1 MQSGGMSIVKVELV
15 TYTKGGIGLIAESA
29 RVSGVPPG
37 MSDSEIV
44 RMIVEND
51 YTSAIEHISFTFDIS
66 EMSIA
71 ASREFLEHRISSH
84 TGRSTRYNEEEGFGY
99 YVPKEVENNPL
110 ALEEF
115 KAVMES
121 VNKSYTRLKELGI
134 KREGRR
140 YVLPMAMH
148 CRYLWTVN
156 ARSLINFL
164 GLRICVRAAP
174 EMRELAKKLLQ
185 ITVKIYPE
193 IFERV
198 DCRGRILG
206 VCPEN
211 AVRDG
216 FPCPYKNIK
225 GRQFVPT
232 KAEVKKKQNL
242 SKKEVL

>member
-1 MQSGGMSIVKVELV
+1 
-15 TYTKGGIGLIAESA
+15 
-29 RVSGVPPG
+29 
-37 MSDSEIV
+37 MSDAEIV

-51 YTSAIEHISFTFDIS
+51 YMSAIEHISFTFDLS

-99 YVPKEVENNPL
+99 YIPKEIKNNPE
-110 ALEEF
+110 ALDEF
-115 KAVMES
+115 KVIMES
-121 VNKSYTRLKELGI
+121 ANQAYMRLKVLGV

-164 GLRICVRAAP
+164 GLRLCVRAAP
-174 EMRELAKKLLQ
+174 ELRELAKKLHS
-185 ITVKIYPE
+185 IASEIYPE
-193 IFERV
+193 IFKGI

-211 AVRDG
+211 AVREG
-216 FPCPYKNIK
+216 FPCPYKK
-225 GRQFVPT
+225 GKNRVPT
-232 KAEVKKKQNL
+232 KADVKEGKNL
-242 SKKEVL
+242 

>member
-1 MQSGGMSIVKVELV
+1 
-15 TYTKGGIGLIAESA
+15 
-29 RVSGVPPG
+29 
-37 MSDSEIV
+37 MSDGEIV

-51 YTSAIEHISFTFDIS
+51 YMSAIEHISFTFDIS

-99 YVPKEVENNPL
+99 YIPKEIKNNPE
-110 ALEEF
+110 ALSEF
-115 KAVMES
+115 KGIMES
-121 VNKSYTRLKELGI
+121 ANQAYMKLKDLGV

-156 ARSLINFL
+156 ARSIINFL
-164 GLRICVRAAP
+164 GLRLCVRAAP
-174 EMRELAKKLLQ
+174 ELRELAKKLHS
-185 ITVKIYPE
+185 TASEIYPE
-193 IFERV
+193 IFKGI

-211 AVRDG
+211 VVREG
-216 FPCPYKNIK
+216 FPCPYKK
-225 GRQFVPT
+225 GKNRVPT
-232 KAEVKKKQNL
+232 KAEVKKGKNL
-242 SKKEVL
+242 

>member
-1 MQSGGMSIVKVELV
+1 M
-15 TYTKGGIGLIAESA
+15 TN
-29 RVSGVPPG
+29 
-37 MSDSEIV
+37 SEIV

-51 YTSAIEHISFTFDIS
+51 YTSAIEHISFTFDIK

-99 YVPKEVENNPL
+99 YIPKEIKNNPD
-110 ALEEF
+110 AIKEF
-115 KAVMES
+115 KRVMETA
-121 VNKSYTRLKELGI
+121 NETYLKLRELGI

-164 GLRICVRAAP
+164 GLRLCVRASP
-174 EMRELAKKLLQ
+174 ELRELAKKLH
-185 ITVKIYPE
+185 KIVVELYPE
-193 IFERV
+193 IFEGV
-198 DCRGRILG
+198 DCRGRIMG

-211 AVRDG
+211 KVRDG
-216 FPCPYKNIK
+216 FPCPYKK
-225 GRQFVPT
+225 GGLYIPT
-232 KAEVKKKQNL
+232 KEEVKSGKGYNTGE
-242 SKKEVL
+242 SK

>member
-1 MQSGGMSIVKVELV
+1 MVEVELI
-15 TYTKGGIGLIAESA
+15 THTKNGIELVAKSA

-44 RMIVEND
+44 SMIVEND
-51 YTSAIEHISFTFDIS
+51 YMSAIEHISFTFDIK
-66 EMSIA
+66 ELSIA
-71 ASREFLEHRISSH
+71 GSREFLEHRISSH

-99 YVPKEVENNPL
+99 YIPKEMRSNPV
-110 ALEEF
+110 AVEEF
-115 KAVMES
+115 NRSMDEA
-121 VNKSYTRLKELGI
+121 NKSYLKLKEMGV

-164 GLRICVRAAP
+164 GLRLCVRAAP
-174 EMRELAKKLLQ
+174 EMIELAKKLLN
-185 ITVKIYPE
+185 IVSPLYPE
-193 IFERV
+193 IFGDV
-198 DCRGRILG
+198 DCRGRIMG

-216 FPCPYKNIK
+216 FPCPYKK
-225 GRQFVPT
+225 GKNRVPT
-232 KAEVKKKQNL
+232 KEEIKTKSN
-242 SKKEVL
+242 

>member
-1 MQSGGMSIVKVELV
+1 
-15 TYTKGGIGLIAESA
+15 
-29 RVSGVPPG
+29 
-37 MSDSEIV
+37 MSDGEIV

-51 YTSAIEHISFTFDIS
+51 YMSAIEHISFTFDIS

-99 YVPKEVENNPL
+99 YIPKEIKNNPE
-110 ALEEF
+110 ALSEF
-115 KAVMES
+115 KGIMES
-121 VNKSYTRLKELGI
+121 ANQAYMKLKDLGV

-164 GLRICVRAAP
+164 GLRLCVRAAP
-174 EMRELAKKLLQ
+174 ELRELAKKLHS
-185 ITVKIYPE
+185 TASEIYPE
-193 IFERV
+193 IFKGI

-211 AVRDG
+211 VVREG
-216 FPCPYKNIK
+216 FPCPYKK
-225 GRQFVPT
+225 GKNRVPT
-232 KAEVKKKQNL
+232 KAEVKKGKNL
-242 SKKEVL
+242 

>member
-1 MQSGGMSIVKVELV
+1 MEIELITHTKNGIELV
-15 TYTKGGIGLIAESA
+15 AKSA

-37 MSDSEIV
+37 MADADIV

-51 YTSAIEHISFTFDIS
+51 YMSAVEHISFTFDIK

-71 ASREFLEHRISSH
+71 ASREFLEHRMSSH

-99 YVPKEVENNPL
+99 YIPKEIENNSL
-110 ALEEF
+110 ALAEF
-115 KAVMES
+115 TRAMEDA
-121 VNKSYTRLKELGI
+121 NKSYVRLKELGI

-164 GLRICVRAAP
+164 GLRLCVRASP
-174 EMRELAKKLLQ
+174 ELREMAKK
-185 ITVKIYPE
+185 IHGIAVKIYPE
-193 IFERV
+193 IFEGV

-211 AVRDG
+211 EVREG
-216 FPCPYKNIK
+216 FPCPYKK
-225 GRQFVPT
+225 GRLYIPT
-232 KAEVKKKQNL
+232 KKDLKKK
-242 SKKEVL
+242 

>member
-1 MQSGGMSIVKVELV
+1 
-15 TYTKGGIGLIAESA
+15 
-29 RVSGVPPG
+29 
-37 MSDSEIV
+37 MSDVEIV

-51 YTSAIEHISFTFDIS
+51 YMSAIEHISFTFDIS

-99 YVPKEVENNPL
+99 YIPNEIQNNPE

-115 KAVMES
+115 KRAMEYS
-121 VNKSYTRLKELGI
+121 NAAYQKLKNLGV

-156 ARSLINFL
+156 ARSLVNFL
-164 GLRICVRAAP
+164 GLRLCVRAAP
-174 EMRELAKKLLQ
+174 ELRELGKKLHS
-185 ITVKIYPE
+185 IAVEKYPE
-193 IFERV
+193 IFESI
-198 DCRGRILG
+198 DCRGKILG

-211 AVRDG
+211 AVRKG
-216 FPCPYKNIK
+216 FPCPYKK
-225 GRQFVPT
+225 GKNRVPT
-232 KAEVKKKQNL
+232 KADVKLGKNL
-242 SKKEVL
+242 

>member
-1 MQSGGMSIVKVELV
+1 MSTVEIELI
-15 TYTKGGIGLIAESA
+15 TYTKNGLELIAQSA

-37 MSDSEIV
+37 MSDAEIV
-44 RMIVEND
+44 HMIVEND
-51 YTSAIEHISFTFDIS
+51 YQSAIEHISFTFDIK

-99 YVPKEVENNPL
+99 YVPNEIKNNPQ

-115 KAVMES
+115 KRTMEAA
-121 VNKSYTRLKELGI
+121 NKTYIKLKDLGI

-164 GLRICVRAAP
+164 GLRLCVRASP
-174 EMRELAKKLLQ
+174 EMRELAKKLNE
-185 ITVKIYPE
+185 IVVEVYPE
-193 IFERV
+193 IFDGV
-198 DCRGRILG
+198 DCRGRIMG

-211 AVRDG
+211 RVRDG
-216 FPCPYKNIK
+216 FPCPYKK
-225 GRQFVPT
+225 GKLYVPT
-232 KAEVKKKQNL
+232 KEEVKGGKGYNL
-242 SKKEVL
+242 GEGK

>member
-1 MQSGGMSIVKVELV
+1 
-15 TYTKGGIGLIAESA
+15 
-29 RVSGVPPG
+29 

-51 YTSAIEHISFTFDIS
+51 YMSAIEHISFTFDIK

-99 YVPKEVENNPL
+99 YLPKEIKNNP
-110 ALEEF
+110 
-115 KAVMES
+115 KA
-121 VNKSYTRLKELGI
+121 LKEFENAMEASEEAYKKLKDIGV

-148 CRYLWTVN
+148 CRYLWTLN

-164 GLRICVRAAP
+164 SLRLCVRAAP
-174 EMRELAKKLLQ
+174 ELKELAKKLHR
-185 ITVKIYPE
+185 IVVDIYPE
-193 IFERV
+193 IFDGI
-198 DCRGRILG
+198 DCRGRIMG

-211 AVRDG
+211 EVREG
-216 FPCPYKNIK
+216 FPCPYKK
-225 GRQFVPT
+225 CGGKLYVPT
-232 KAEVKKKQNL
+232 KKELKKPKSKLNKEL
-242 SKKEVL
+242 SK

>member
-1 MQSGGMSIVKVELV
+1 MVEVRLV
-15 TYTKGGIGLIAESA
+15 TYTKNGIKLVAQSA

-37 MSDSEIV
+37 MKDADIV

-84 TGRSTRYNEEEGFGY
+84 TGRSTRYNEESGFNY
-99 YVPKEVENNPL
+99 FIPSEIEKNPK
-110 ALEEF
+110 ALKEF
-115 KAVMES
+115 KVAMEAANS
-121 VNKSYTRLKELGI
+121 AYLKLKEMGI

-164 GLRICVRAAP
+164 GLRLCVRAAP
-174 EMRELAKKLLQ
+174 ELRELTRRLHG
-185 ITVKIYPE
+185 IVVKIYPE
-193 IFERV
+193 IFEGV
-198 DCRGRILG
+198 DCRGRIMG

-211 AVRDG
+211 KVRNG
-216 FPCPYKNIK
+216 FPCPYKK
-225 GRQFVPT
+225 GKRYIPT
-232 KAEVKKKQNL
+232 KEEVKGGR
-242 SKKEVL
+242 